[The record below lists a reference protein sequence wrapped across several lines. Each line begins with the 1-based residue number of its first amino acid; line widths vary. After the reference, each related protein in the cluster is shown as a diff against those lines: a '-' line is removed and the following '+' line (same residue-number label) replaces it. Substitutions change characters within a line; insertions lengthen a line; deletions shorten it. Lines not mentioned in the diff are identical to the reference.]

1 MQLSKSIIH
10 SPARVRLPLIGG
22 GVPVAG
28 LKMANSGSELAP
40 GPDEKKRKLG
50 FSGPEAMEASCS
62 ERGGFNLECFRVERI
77 LRESARDKTIFIHG
91 KVGQDSGEAQDA
103 VVILE
108 KTPFCEET
116 LPHLLNK
123 DADLCLQTKNDIY
136 STHHLHPVPAFNE
149 IKTTVVYPAT
159 EKHIKKYLKQEMY
172 LVNETAED
180 YKTITNPYLESH
192 TFSIQWVYNILEK
205 KAEADRIIYEN
216 PDPQDGFLL
225 IPDLKWNQ
233 KQVDDLYLIAI
244 CQRHGL
250 KSLRDLSGEHL
261 SMLQNILQE
270 GQVAISKRYNIP
282 GSQLRIY
289 FHYQP
294 SYYHLHIHFTALSY
308 DAPGTI
314 VERAHLLSSVI
325 ENLQTD
331 PEYYQKR
338 TLTFALKADD
348 PLLQRFKE
356 AGRV

>member
-1 MQLSKSIIH
+1 
-10 SPARVRLPLIGG
+10 
-22 GVPVAG
+22 
-28 LKMANSGSELAP
+28 MAEKVESAP
-40 GPDEKKRKLG
+40 MLEEKKLKL
-50 FSGPEAMEASCS
+50 SEPAAQEPEGNQAPA
-62 ERGGFNLECFRVERI
+62 ERSRFNLNRFSVKKI
-77 LRESARDKTIFIHG
+77 LRESARDKIVFIHG
-91 KVGQDSGEAQDA
+91 KVGQDCGEAQDA

-116 LPHLLNK
+116 LPQLLNK
-123 DADLCLQTKNDIY
+123 DADLRLQMRNDIY
-136 STHHLHPVPAFNE
+136 STHHLYPLPSFNE

-159 EKHIKKYLKQEMY
+159 EKHLKKYLKQEMY
-172 LVNETAED
+172 LINETADD
-180 YKTITNPYLESH
+180 YKTITSPYLQSQAL
-192 TFSIQWVYNILEK
+192 SVQWVYNILEK
-205 KAEADRIIYEN
+205 KAEVERIIYEN

-244 CQRHGL
+244 CHRRGV
-250 KSLRDLSGEHL
+250 KSLRDLTAEHL
-261 SMLQNILQE
+261 TMLQNILQE
-270 GQVAISKRYNIP
+270 GQVAISKRYNTP
-282 GSQLRIY
+282 QSQLRIY

-308 DAPGTI
+308 DAPGSM

-348 PLLQRFKE
+348 PLLQSFKE

>member
-1 MQLSKSIIH
+1 
-10 SPARVRLPLIGG
+10 
-22 GVPVAG
+22 
-28 LKMANSGSELAP
+28 MAEQQSELAP
-40 GPDEKKRKLG
+40 APDEKKRKLCQ
-50 FSGPEAMEASCS
+50 SGPEAADSPGS
-62 ERGGFNLECFRVERI
+62 ERSDFNLESFRLEKI
-77 LRESARDKTIFIHG
+77 LRESARDKLVFIHG
-91 KVGQDSGEAQDA
+91 KVGQNNGEARDA
-103 VVILE
+103 VIILE
-108 KTPFCEET
+108 KTPFSEET

-123 DADLCLQTKNDIY
+123 DADLRLQFRNDIY
-136 STHHLHPVPAFNE
+136 STHHLHPLPAFNE

-172 LVNETAED
+172 LINETAED
-180 YKTITNPYLESH
+180 YKTITSPYIESQS
-192 TFSIQWVYNILEK
+192 FSIQWVYNILEK
-205 KAEADRIIYEN
+205 KAEADHIIYEN

-244 CQRHGL
+244 CQRRGL
-250 KSLRDLSGEHL
+250 KSLRDLTGEHL

-294 SYYHLHIHFTALSY
+294 SYYHLHIHFTAVSY
-308 DAPGTI
+308 DAPGTM

-356 AGRV
+356 AGRM

>member
-1 MQLSKSIIH
+1 MNGSAAS
-10 SPARVRLPLIGG
+10 
-22 GVPVAG
+22 
-28 LKMANSGSELAP
+28 KMAETEGRAP
-40 GPDEKKRKLG
+40 GLEGKKRRLADG
-50 FSGPEAMEASCS
+50 GEEAAQQPEGKEAQA
-62 ERGGFNLECFRVERI
+62 ERSSFNLNSFSVEKI
-77 LRESARDKTIFIHG
+77 LRESAREKLVFIHG
-91 KVGQDSGEAQDA
+91 KVGQDCGEAQDA

-116 LPHLLNK
+116 LPQLLNK
-123 DADLCLQTKNDIY
+123 DADLRLQMKNDIY
-136 STHHLHPVPAFNE
+136 STHHLYPLPSFNE

-172 LVNETAED
+172 LITETADD
-180 YKTITNPYLESH
+180 YKTITSPYLQSQAL
-192 TFSIQWVYNILEK
+192 SLQWVYNILDN
-205 KAEADRIIYEN
+205 KAEVERIIYEN
-216 PDPQDGFLL
+216 PDPQDGFVL

-244 CQRHGL
+244 CKRHGV
-250 KSLRDLSGEHL
+250 KSVRDLTAEHL
-261 SMLQNILQE
+261 PMLQNILKE
-270 GQVAISKRYNIP
+270 GQVAISKQYNIP

-294 SYYHLHIHFTALSY
+294 SYYHLHIHFTALGY
-308 DAPGTI
+308 DAPGTT

-325 ENLQTD
+325 ENLQTN

-348 PLLQRFKE
+348 PLLQKFKE

>member
-1 MQLSKSIIH
+1 M
-10 SPARVRLPLIGG
+10 PAAV
-22 GVPVAG
+22 
-28 LKMANSGSELAP
+28 LKMAENQAESAP
-40 GPDEKKRKLG
+40 GPEEKKRKLSG
-50 FSGPEAMEASCS
+50 SGAEVQKAPAERSSFKLNSFS
-62 ERGGFNLECFRVERI
+62 VEKI

-91 KVGQDSGEAQDA
+91 KVGEDCGETQDA

-116 LPHLLNK
+116 LPQLLNK
-123 DADLCLQTKNDIY
+123 DADLRLQMKNDIY
-136 STHHLHPVPAFNE
+136 STHHLYPLPAFNE

-172 LVNETAED
+172 LINETAGD
-180 YKTITNPYLESH
+180 YKTITSPYLQSQA
-192 TFSIQWVYNILEK
+192 FSVQWVYNILEK
-205 KAEADRIIYEN
+205 KAEVERIIYEN
-216 PDPQDGFLL
+216 PDPQDGFVL
-225 IPDLKWNQ
+225 IPDFKWNQ

-244 CQRHGL
+244 CQRRGV
-250 KSLRDLSGEHL
+250 KSLRDLTAEHL

-289 FHYQP
+289 LHYQP

-308 DAPGTI
+308 DAPGSM

-325 ENLQTD
+325 ENLQTN

-348 PLLQRFKE
+348 PLLQKFKE
-356 AGRV
+356 AGKV

>member
-1 MQLSKSIIH
+1 
-10 SPARVRLPLIGG
+10 
-22 GVPVAG
+22 
-28 LKMANSGSELAP
+28 MANNGSELGLGPGPGP

-50 FSGPEAMEASCS
+50 FSGPEASGS
-62 ERGGFNLECFRVERI
+62 ERGGFNLECFRVETI

-91 KVGQDSGEAQDA
+91 KFRSPERSH
-103 VVILE
+103 I
-108 KTPFCEET
+108 
-116 LPHLLNK
+116 
-123 DADLCLQTKNDIY
+123 DLC
-136 STHHLHPVPAFNE
+136 AF
-149 IKTTVVYPAT
+149 
-159 EKHIKKYLKQEMY
+159 
-172 LVNETAED
+172 
-180 YKTITNPYLESH
+180 
-192 TFSIQWVYNILEK
+192 FQWVYNILEK

-250 KSLRDLSGEHL
+250 KSLRDLTGEHL

-356 AGRV
+356 AGRVKERDYLFT